1 MNLGEKLKQARLEAG
16 LSQRQLCGEEITRNM
31 LSQIEHGTARPSMD
45 TLRYLARRLEKP
57 VSWFLE
63 EESVVSPNQAVM
75 TRARLFFDKGE
86 YANAMTMLEAYRS
99 PDDVYDRERQLM
111 ECLILLKLA
120 EMAADEGREL
130 LARELLERLEIPEHG
145 YCTEELTCRALLLR
159 GQLYREELPQIC
171 RALPDREEEFL
182 LRAEG
187 ALTAR
192 QPEKAAQL
200 LDACDQK
207 SPRWKLLR
215 AGAYM
220 AQGAFRKAIPLL
232 LAAEKAYPGEAAAQ
246 LEICYRETGNY
257 RQAYVYACKQKK

>member
-45 TLRYLARRLEKP
+45 TLRYLAQRLGKP

-63 EESVVSPNQAVM
+63 EESVVSPNQTVM
-75 TRARLFFDKGE
+75 TQARHFFDRGE
-86 YANAMTMLEAYRS
+86 YANAMMALETYRS
-99 PDDVYDRERQLM
+99 PDAVYDRERQLL
-111 ECLILLKLA
+111 ECLILLRLA
-120 EMAADEGREL
+120 EVAADEGREP
-130 LARELLERLEIPEHG
+130 LARELLERLEIPEQG
-145 YCTEELTCRALLLR
+145 YCIEELTCRALLLR
-159 GQLYREELPQIC
+159 GRLFREELPRIC
-171 RALPDREEEFL
+171 RDLPDREEELL

-187 ALTAR
+187 ALMER
-192 QPEKAAQL
+192 QPEKAARL
-200 LDACDQK
+200 LDACNGE
-207 SPRWKLLR
+207 SSRWKLLR
-215 AGAYM
+215 ADAYM

-232 LAAEKAYPGEAAAQ
+232 LAAEKVCPGEAAAQ